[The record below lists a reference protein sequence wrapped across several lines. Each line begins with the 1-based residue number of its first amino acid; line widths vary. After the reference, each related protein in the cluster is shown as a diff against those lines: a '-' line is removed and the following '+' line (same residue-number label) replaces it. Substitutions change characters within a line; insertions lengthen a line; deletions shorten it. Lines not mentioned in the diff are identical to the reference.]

1 MRLNKILLCVA
12 LTLLITTALRGQPA
26 DMGSIPLPQDPDL
39 LSGQLDNGMSYYI
52 MRNPKPANIAEMRL
66 YVEAG
71 SVDEDEDQRGLAHFT
86 EHMAFNGTRNFAR
99 SEVVEY
105 LSSIG
110 MGYYNGLN
118 AMTSYDFTAY
128 TFKIPTDDEAKL
140 RQGLLILSDMA
151 HQLSFDPDEIERERG
166 VIIEEWRMGQNAASR
181 VRDAQNAVF
190 LAGSRYAER
199 APIGTYE
206 VISGFEH
213 DTIKRFYQ
221 DWYRPDL
228 QSVVIVGDFEP
239 QDMLALVRE
248 YFGAIPA
255 REDPRPREEFTV
267 PDNIEPQAVVATD
280 REYSR
285 NVLNVMWKKE
295 VQPVQTVGDYR
306 ESLKRDLFY
315 NMLNTRL
322 EEHSKKPDPPFSYV
336 GAFEYPMLRT
346 MSTASVYALF
356 TEGKSEE
363 ALSTVLKE
371 AERVQRHGF
380 LVTEFGRA
388 KIDLQRRVEKSL
400 AEKDT
405 RESLEIAWSIID
417 AIANHYAYI
426 SPEQAYQLVPALIET
441 ISIEEVNSIVTDLIQ
456 EKNIFIA
463 IGAPEKEGVSYP
475 SEERLLEIARTTNT
489 LELEPYVD
497 KTVDEPIVSEI
508 PQPRPVTDESYDP
521 ETGVRIWALANGVKV
536 YSKKTDFKNDEV
548 LLSAVSPGGISQFS
562 EDEVPA
568 AKLVSGYFEESGFG
582 NFDAVSLD
590 KALVGKV
597 ADASLTLNFANE
609 GFRASCSPSDL
620 ELMFQL
626 VHQYGTNP
634 RFDAQDF
641 QAYVQRTKTIL
652 ENQELEPMNV
662 FFRRMSSEMY
672 GGHPYLK
679 SLAEFNLDEVKISEL
694 ERLFQDRFA
703 DFSDFSFIIVG
714 NFDEE
719 KVREYCQVYLANLP
733 GSNREEQPR
742 DVGVET
748 SRGIKEV
755 RFHKGATDR
764 CFAAHITGGDYSHSV
779 QNQVLLDGLEHVLN
793 EKLRENIREEL
804 SGVYMIQA
812 SFQINDLPDPKYALL
827 TFMACSPARV
837 DELNTA
843 IFATLDSIRA
853 GNLDE
858 KYVVAAR
865 ATLQQRFEEDIN
877 SNRYWLGRIQ
887 NHVWRGLPLQD
898 FLSIPKHISRLN
910 KDILVTAARQYVDFE
925 KNKLTVVMLPEEQDK

>member
-1 MRLNKILLCVA
+1 MKNLFGIT
-12 LTLLITTALRGQPA
+12 LTLLIATFLAAQPA
-26 DMGSIPLPQDPDL
+26 DLGRLPLPQDPEL
-39 LSGQLDNGMSYYI
+39 LTGQLENGLDYYI

-181 VRDAQNAVF
+181 VRDTQNAVF

-199 APIGTYE
+199 APIGTHE

-239 QDMLALVRE
+239 QDMLALVEE

-255 REDPRPREEFTV
+255 REDPRPRGSYEV

-285 NVLNVMWKKE
+285 NMLNVMWKKE
-295 VQPVQTVGDYR
+295 VQPVQNVGDYR

-315 NMLNTRL
+315 DMLNTRL

-336 GAFEYPMLRT
+336 GAYEYPMLRT
-346 MSTASVYALF
+346 MSTAAVVALF
-356 TEGKSEE
+356 NEGKAEE
-363 ALSTVLKE
+363 ALSTILKE
-371 AERVQRHGF
+371 AERVQRKGF
-380 LVTEFGRA
+380 LPTEFERA
-388 KIDLQRRVEKSL
+388 KIDLLRRAEKSV

-405 RESLEIAWSIID
+405 RESRQIAWGIIE
-417 AIANHYAYI
+417 AIANDNVYI
-426 SPEQAYQLVPALIET
+426 APEQASQLVSALLET
-441 ISIEEVNSIVTDLIQ
+441 ISLEEVNAIVADLIQ
-456 EKNIFIA
+456 EKNMFIS
-463 IGAPEKEGVSYP
+463 IGAPEKEGFTYP
-475 SEERLLEIARTTNT
+475 TEERLLEIARTTSKMDI
-489 LELEPYVD
+489 EPYVD
-497 KTVDEPIVSEI
+497 KVIDEPIISRI
-508 PQPRPVTDESYDP
+508 PEPRPLKDESYDP
-521 ETGVRIWALANGVKV
+521 ATDVHIWTLANGVKV
-536 YSKKTDFKNDEV
+536 YGKKTDFKNDEV

-562 EDEVPA
+562 EDDILA
-568 AKLVSGYFEESGFG
+568 AKLVSGYFGESGFG

-597 ADASLTLNFANE
+597 ADASLQLNFGSE
-609 GFRASCSPSDL
+609 GFRASCSPKDL

-641 QAYVQRTKTIL
+641 QTYVQRTKTML
-652 ENQELEPMNV
+652 ENEDLEPMNV
-662 FFRRMSSEMY
+662 FFRRMYSEMF
-672 GGHPYLK
+672 GGNPYMR
-679 SLAEFNLDEVKISEL
+679 SLNEFDLNEAEISEI
-694 ERLFQDRFA
+694 EWIFRDRFA

-714 NFDEE
+714 NYDEE
-719 KVREYCQVYLANLP
+719 QLKEFSRIYLANLP
-733 GSNREEQPR
+733 ASNREEKPR
-742 DVGVET
+742 DVGLEP
-748 SRGIKEV
+748 SSGQREV
-755 RFHKGATDR
+755 RFNKGASDR
-764 CFAAHITGGDYSHSV
+764 CFAAHITGGDYAPSV

-793 EKLRENIREEL
+793 EKLRENIREAL
-804 SGVYMIQA
+804 SGVYLIQ
-812 SFQINDLPDPKYALL
+812 SGIQVSELPDPKYSLL
-827 TFMACSPARV
+827 TFMACSPDRV
-837 DELNTA
+837 DELSTA
-843 IFATLDSIRA
+843 IFATLDSLRA
-853 GNLDE
+853 GKLDE

-865 ATLQQRFEEDIN
+865 ATLQQRFDEDIN
-877 SNRYWLGRIQ
+877 SNRYWLGSIRDS
-887 NHVWRGLPLQD
+887 VWRKVPLD
-898 FLSIPKHISRLN
+898 GFLATLDLISRLD
-910 KDILVTAARQYVDFE
+910 KDALVGAANSYADFDE
-925 KNKLTVVMLPEEQDK
+925 NKLSVVMLPEEQEE